1 MRPDDSVLDVGC
13 GIGAIVPFMPPCVY
27 KGIDLVS
34 QSVEEARQ
42 SYPDLS
48 FECANL
54 TDITDKYD
62 WVFLIAIT
70 ASIPMPEVL
79 IKKAWELS
87 TKGMIVDFLDPCK
100 DHRDYL
106 NTFKMGACTDLFL
119 EMGAQRIELYPTRNL
134 WNVFVV
140 HKAPFWL

>member
-1 MRPDDSVLDVGC
+1 
-13 GIGAIVPFMPPCVY
+13 MPPCVY